1 MHDRA
6 RLEALAAALRERSLT
21 ELAEDASVSVAEL
34 EGLLVEGD
42 LGGSA
47 LDAPWWPEA
56 ARRIRSGMPVR
67 AVARCFQT
75 NPRRLR
81 RALARACI
89 RTGGVWVPEEGLA
102 ALVTVRPRLGCEP
115 DGRIAKAAGVSVEAV
130 QGERRRLGI
139 SPFRPE
145 PPSPSP
151 PLPVPKPAAVDLAP
165 RRGRPALPAPTVV
178 RRAPAREVQGATP
191 PPATSLG
198 QGLPRLS
205 RPVPAPA
212 AATTRPRRR
221 LVRPTEG
228 GSDRDQES

>member
-6 RLEALAAALRERSLT
+6 RLEALVAALEERSLT

-34 EGLLVEGD
+34 ERLLVEGD

-47 LDAPWWPEA
+47 LDAPWWSEA
-56 ARRIRSGMPVR
+56 ARRLRSGTPVR
-67 AVARCFQT
+67 AVARCFRT

-102 ALVTVRPRLGCEP
+102 ALVTVRPRLGREP
-115 DGRIAKAAGVSVEAV
+115 DGRVAKAAGVSVEAV

-145 PPSPSP
+145 PPPPSR
-151 PLPVPKPAAVDLAP
+151 PLPVLEPAAGDLTP
-165 RRGRPALPAPTVV
+165 RPGRPALPAATVV
-178 RRAPAREVQGATP
+178 RRAPAREVQGTTP

-198 QGLPRLS
+198 QGLLRLS
-205 RPVPAPA
+205 RPAPAPA
-212 AATTRPRRR
+212 ATRPRRR
-221 LVRPTEG
+221 LVRPMEG
-228 GSDRDQES
+228 GGDREQES